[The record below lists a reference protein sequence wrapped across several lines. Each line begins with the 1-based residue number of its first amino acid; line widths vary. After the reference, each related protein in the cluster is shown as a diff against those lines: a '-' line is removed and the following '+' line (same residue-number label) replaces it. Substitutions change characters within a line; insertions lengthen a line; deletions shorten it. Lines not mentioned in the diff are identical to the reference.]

1 MKYNKKKRNKVRPDG
16 RSATSFD
23 NCLCKLPVIV
33 QRHPA
38 FQTLTAAQIRV
49 LLLIFTKYDNS
60 KYHMRRDDQGRYVFN
75 FTHVEARRELSVSS
89 ATFSTALQELERRGF
104 IEITVAGGLKGA
116 NGVPNVFTVI
126 DNWKMWKMP
135 EQLSEARL
143 KKQKA
148 TLARLHGSDARPP

>member
-1 MKYNKKKRNKVRPDG
+1 MKYNKNKRNKVRPDG

-23 NCLCKLPVIV
+23 NCICKMAVLM

-49 LLLIFTKYDNS
+49 LMLALTKYDNS
-60 KYHMRRDDQGRYVFN
+60 KFHARRDDQGRYVFN

-104 IEITVAGGLKGA
+104 IEITVAGGLKGV
-116 NGVPNVFTVI
+116 NGVPNVFTAS
-126 DNWKMWKMP
+126 DKWKSWKVP
-135 EQLSEARL
+135 VDLADARL
-143 KKQKA
+143 KKQRA

>member
-1 MKYNKKKRNKVRPDG
+1 MKYKKNKRNKVRPDG

-23 NCLCKLPVIV
+23 NCLSKLSVFM
-33 QRHPA
+33 QRHLA

-49 LLLIFTKYDNS
+49 LLLILVKYDNS
-60 KYHMRRDDQGRYVFN
+60 RFNARRDDQGRYVFN
-75 FTHVEARRELSVSS
+75 FTHIEAKRVLSVSS

-116 NGVPNVFTVI
+116 NGVPNVFTVSE
-126 DNWKMWKMP
+126 NWKTWNMP

-143 KKQKA
+143 KKQRA

>member
-1 MKYNKKKRNKVRPDG
+1 MKYKKNKRNKVRPDG

-23 NCLCKLPVIV
+23 NCLCKLPVII

-49 LLLIFTKYDNS
+49 LLLILTKHDNS

-75 FTHVEARRELSVSS
+75 FTHVEAKRELSVSS

-116 NGVPNVFTVI
+116 NGVPNVFTVT
-126 DNWKMWKMP
+126 DNWKIWKMP

-143 KKQKA
+143 KKQRA